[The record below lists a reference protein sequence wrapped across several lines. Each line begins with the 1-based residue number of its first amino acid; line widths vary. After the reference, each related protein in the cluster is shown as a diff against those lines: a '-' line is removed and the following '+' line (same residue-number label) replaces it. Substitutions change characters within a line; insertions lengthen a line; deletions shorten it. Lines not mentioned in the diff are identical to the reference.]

1 MLQIEIETDEEDDVV
16 VLDDDNNGNNELV
29 DMASVGVVQG
39 LLAGNLPMAQFDEDA
54 MKQEFCNL
62 FHTITEGYKMVNEAY
77 LKLWHAI
84 EDTPLQILG
93 KILSDI
99 YISKQTMLA
108 KDKPVGDSDDDNDY
122 DYSDDDDD
130 DDQKEEEEPILIQ
143 KIKREPG
150 ALTSLTPTTIQTK
163 TPPRQ
168 KTKRPPM
175 TKTPPQD

>member
-1 MLQIEIETDEEDDVV
+1 MV
-16 VLDDDNNGNNELV
+16 
-29 DMASVGVVQG
+29 SVGVAQG
-39 LLAGNLPMAQFDEDA
+39 LLAGNLPMAHVDEDA

-62 FHTITEGYKMVNEAY
+62 FHTIMEGYKMVNEAY

-99 YISKQTMLA
+99 YITASKKTMLA
-108 KDKPVGDSDDDNDY
+108 KDKPGGDSDDDDDDY

-130 DDQKEEEEPILIQ
+130 DDQKEEVETILIQ

-150 ALTSLTPTTIQTK
+150 ALTSLI
-163 TPPRQ
+163 
-168 KTKRPPM
+168 PM
-175 TKTPPQD
+175 MI